1 MSKKIRK
8 KDLLARLEAVE
19 KWQKEHD
26 KKEIENLMA
35 EIKVLETVA
44 KPLPIDFSN
53 AQNAAVIAR
62 R

>member
-8 KDLLARLEAVE
+8 KDLMARLEAVE

-26 KKEIENLMA
+26 KKEIEKLMA
-35 EIKVLETVA
+35 EIKVLETVT
-44 KPLPIDFSN
+44 KPMPIDFSN
-53 AQNAAVIAR
+53 VQNAAVIAR

>member
-8 KDLLARLEAVE
+8 KDLLARLEVVE

-26 KKEIENLMA
+26 KKEIEKLMA
-35 EIKVLETVA
+35 VIKVLETVT

>member
-8 KDLLARLEAVE
+8 KDLMARLEAVE

-26 KKEIENLMA
+26 KKEIEKLMA

-53 AQNAAVIAR
+53 AQNAMTFDKR
-62 R
+62 

>member
-26 KKEIENLMA
+26 KKEIEKVMA
-35 EIKVLETVA
+35 EIKVLETVT